1 MQNLQKKLTRA
12 LAVSL
17 VLIMG
22 LVLAGCGGVAA
33 TKADVDLSIDKNLAI
48 SGTSRATIDLVR
60 LEKEKSIF
68 TSVMSPSAIEREVD
82 GHINDLRQDAPEG
95 MTVEK
100 IRTSSEIGF
109 LVTLDKVLADELDPE
124 GRDIVLEKDGGAIVL
139 TMASPAASYVLSEF
153 ALPSDPAE
161 TFIEAPLTLTFPGDI
176 IEADGGRV
184 NGNTVTYDL
193 RTYGQDVIVV
203 KAEAPSFPWLF
214 VFIIIGVLLLL
225 IIGAVVIFLLLKKK
239 NTAQPAAPIVGG
251 QYPYDGQ
258 TSAYPEY
265 GPYTGQVQT
274 QGYQGQLPPAGYA
287 GQLPPPDYSNDVP
300 TQGYSGYPGYANYP
314 SQQPPQ
320 GSGPIP
326 PNPPQGSRPMPPQ
339 GSGPMPPQPPQ
350 PPQA

>member
-68 TSVMSPSAIEREVD
+68 AGVMSPSAIEREVD
-82 GHINDLRQDAPEG
+82 SHINDLRQDAPEG

-225 IIGAVVIFLLLKKK
+225 VIGAVVIFLLLKKK
-239 NTAQPAAPIVGG
+239 NAGQSAAPVVSG

-258 TSAYPEY
+258 TSAYPGS

-274 QGYQGQLPPAGYA
+274 QGY
-287 GQLPPPDYSNDVP
+287 
-300 TQGYSGYPGYANYP
+300 PG
-314 SQQPPQ
+314 QPPQ
-320 GSGPIP
+320 GSGSVPTY
-326 PNPPQGSRPMPPQ
+326 PPQ
-339 GSGPMPPQPPQ
+339 GSGPMPPQGAGPVPPQPWQSPPQGSGPVPPQPPQ